1 MSKTR
6 RRCSYT
12 CVFKALGLDTP
23 KTEGS
28 SASLSRRLKRMADP
42 QVLHTTFFQMEPLF
56 SRCVTVVTRMRYI
69 FFENYSSIF
78 NSMFS
83 LPAASGELPQ
93 GESEE
98 SPIVLEV
105 LECSEF
111 DCFLSILYPSY
122 ATPLQRLLQ
131 RR

>member
-1 MSKTR
+1 M
-6 RRCSYT
+6 
-12 CVFKALGLDTP
+12 AETP
-23 KTEGS
+23 SS
-28 SASLSRRLKRMADP
+28 SA
-42 QVLHTTFFQMEPLF
+42 HYFFPDG
-56 SRCVTVVTRMRYI
+56 TVVLSVRHGGHSDALHFLR
-69 FFENYSSIF
+69 NYSSIF
-78 NSMFS
+78 DSMFS
-83 LPAASGELPQ
+83 LPAAPGELPQ